1 MPQPVQCQTPAP
13 RTLPSGLPRW
23 KRLLDVVV
31 SVAALPLLGL
41 LTLLMTVV
49 AATRSPGP
57 VMYRQPKVG
66 HRGRRIMI
74 YRFRTL
80 RIDEADAPSDS
91 RGPERTVPTIP
102 LGGFLRFS
110 GLGELPQL
118 LNVLRGEMT
127 LVGPR
132 PLALLEGPTPPG
144 LLRQTWTSVPGLI
157 GLPRNSNH
165 LADWIAADLAY
176 AATLS
181 WWGDVRLL
189 LRAAMV
195 LVLRVLGFGGSSL
208 NRDRMGIEPGE
219 STVLVP
225 GESRRPW

>member
-1 MPQPVQCQTPAP
+1 MS
-13 RTLPSGLPRW
+13 PSGLPRW
-23 KRLLDVVV
+23 KRLLDVGV
-31 SVAALPLLGL
+31 SLAVLPLLGL
-41 LTLLMTVV
+41 LTLLMAAV
-49 AATRSPGP
+49 AATRAPGP
-57 VMYRQPKVG
+57 VLYRQPKVG
-66 HRGRRIMI
+66 FRGRRIMI

-80 RIDEADAPSDS
+80 RVDEGDAASDFRS
-91 RGPERTVPTIP
+91 VERAAPTIP

-118 LNVLRGEMT
+118 INVLRGEMT

-132 PLALLEGPTPPG
+132 PLAVLEGPVPPG
-144 LLRQTWTSVPGLI
+144 LVRQDWIGVPGLI

-165 LADWIAADLAY
+165 LVDWIAAEQAY
-176 AATLS
+176 AASMS

-189 LRAAMV
+189 LRAGTV

-208 NRDRMGIEPGE
+208 NRDRMGIDPGE